1 MAGAQ
6 LTVADVLNKGIQR
19 EIESQRLY
27 SDLRSRVRDD
37 QTKYAFSMLFQQE
50 QRHQQILQQ
59 YLSGGF
65 KEGALQIGQV
75 IDYRIAEYLDQ
86 PQIKPDMKLPD
97 IFLLAA
103 KREKTANEFYLSL
116 AAVHPAGEIRQLLE
130 KLASEELGHKK
141 TVESLYSEVAFPQT
155 DGG

>member
-1 MAGAQ
+1 MTATT

-27 SDLRSRVRDD
+27 SDLRNRVRDE
-37 QTKYAFSMLFQQE
+37 QAKYAFSTLFQQE

-65 KEGALQIGQV
+65 KEGALRIGQV
-75 IDYRIAEYLDQ
+75 IDYRIAEHLDQ
-86 PQIKPDMKLPD
+86 PEITAEMKLPD
-97 IFLLAA
+97 IFLLATN
-103 KREKTANEFYLSL
+103 REKKSNDFYLSL
-116 AAVHPAGEIRQLLE
+116 AAIHPPGETRDLLE

-141 TVESLYSEVAFPQT
+141 TVESLYTEVAFPQT